1 MPILVATLALI
12 LVTAIHEAGHFLA
25 VRAKGGRVLR
35 VQVGRGPD
43 LWSATARG
51 TEVAVA
57 LVPIGGRIRYDR
69 VPGGTGEAVV
79 AVAGSAA
86 NLGVA
91 LLAFAIAALLLAPMA
106 TPLRPADMGP
116 FSYAAASTGGWFW
129 AVPGAL
135 VELIATGGATELR
148 RAIAGLLDLV
158 VAAPVR
164 GTPYM
169 LGAMSAMWA
178 ALNLIPIPVVGTDGW
193 HLARALWPTRR
204 APDPRSGV

>member
-43 LWSATARG
+43 LWRTTAG
-51 TEVAVA
+51 ETEIAVA
-57 LVPIGGRIRYDR
+57 LVPIGGRIHYDR

-86 NLGVA
+86 NLGLA
-91 LLAFAIAALLLAPMA
+91 LLTFAVAALFLGPDA
-106 TPLRPADMGP
+106 TPLRPVEMGP
-116 FSYAAASTGGWFW
+116 LSYAAASAGGWFW
-129 AVPGAL
+129 AIPGAV
-135 VELIATGGATELR
+135 VELISTGVATELR
-148 RAIAGLLDLV
+148 RAMAGLADLV
-158 VAAPVR
+158 TTSPLQ
-164 GTPYM
+164 GMPYL

-193 HLARALWPTRR
+193 HLARALWPARR
-204 APDPRSGV
+204 T